1 MKLLKSNLLY
11 LSMLSF
17 VLIASS
23 ALALASDFDRS
34 IKEVNLIKSLGS
46 TSNYPALPQLAD
58 STTTYPVFSGQ
69 AVLALDL
76 DSGVTLYE
84 KNADAAVAPA
94 STTKIITALVAMDYY
109 NLKQELTISG
119 ISVEGQKM
127 GLEEGEKITVK
138 DLLYGLLVY
147 SANDAAEALAKGYC
161 SDVNCGREFFIS
173 AMNKKAYQLGLRN
186 TNFVNPS
193 GLDNATHYATAK
205 DLVKASVEAMKN
217 PLFAQI
223 VATKTA
229 TVYSQ
234 DKKIVHKLANINELL
249 GSVDGVLGIKTGWT
263 ENARE
268 NLVTYVERN
277 GHRVVIALLG
287 SQDRFGETTELIDW
301 IFSNYTWTEVAYSYS
316 P

>member
-11 LSMLSF
+11 LSMLAF
-17 VLIASS
+17 VLVASS
-23 ALALASDFDRS
+23 ALALASESDKN
-34 IKEVNLIKSLGS
+34 IKELTEVKSSGS
-46 TSNYPALPQLAD
+46 SSNYPALPTLID
-58 STTTYPVFSGQ
+58 ETTAYPVFSGQ

-109 NLKQELTISG
+109 DLNQEITISG

-127 GLEEGEKITVK
+127 GLLEGEKISVS

-147 SANDAAEALAKGYC
+147 SANDAAEALAKSYC

-186 TNFVNPS
+186 TNFANPS
-193 GLDNATHYATAK
+193 GLDDSSHYATAG

-223 VATKTA
+223 VATKQT

-234 DKKIVHKLANINELL
+234 DKKVVHKLANINELL
-249 GSVDGVLGIKTGWT
+249 GTVDGVMGIKTGWT

-277 GHRVVIALLG
+277 NHRIVIALLG
-287 SQDRFGETTELIDW
+287 SQDRFGETKELIDW
-301 IFSNYTWTEVAYSYS
+301 IFDNYNWVDVVYNYSG
-316 P
+316 